1 MEPMKATSVNS
12 RTEELFVQIFCE
24 AFGFEKTKNLQVQYP
39 CVDIYGRHRYIDFAL
54 ESPESKIAIEIDGET
69 YALYMISNFVLA
81 DRVQSMA
88 GMNISVGVETR
99 KTGKNY
105 LKRKV

>member
-1 MEPMKATSVNS
+1 MLLKA
-12 RTEELFVQIFCE
+12 
-24 AFGFEKTKNLQVQYP
+24 
-39 CVDIYGRHRYIDFAL
+39 
-54 ESPESKIAIEIDGET
+54 
-69 YALYMISNFVLA
+69 ALYMISNFVLA

-88 GMNISVGVETR
+88 DMSIFVGVEIR

>member
-1 MEPMKATSVNS
+1 M
-12 RTEELFVQIFCE
+12 
-24 AFGFEKTKNLQVQYP
+24 QVQRTIKAYIHRF
-39 CVDIYGRHRYIDFAL
+39 VDKINAVILILQKCLQFPQQNGTIR
-54 ESPESKIAIEIDGET
+54 ESILKA
-69 YALYMISNFVLA
+69 ALYMISNFVLA

-88 GMNISVGVETR
+88 GMSISVGVETR

>member
-1 MEPMKATSVNS
+1 MLLKA
-12 RTEELFVQIFCE
+12 
-24 AFGFEKTKNLQVQYP
+24 
-39 CVDIYGRHRYIDFAL
+39 
-54 ESPESKIAIEIDGET
+54 
-69 YALYMISNFVLA
+69 ALYMISNFVLA

-88 GMNISVGVETR
+88 AMSISVGVETR